1 MKFKQL
7 RRLIEQY
14 DLHSTITEGYKG
26 IMVPGLNSQQA
37 SDGSVGLHELDKPEM
52 IERIN
57 AFIMAFLSNVPQ
69 SGTVDPRGLLVQLR
83 VELNKIGLDFKYDGK
98 HYPDE
103 HMEFHLTQFGGRK
116 GIDNNGKKL
125 EDDGISHRLGHG
137 LKLVMD
143 MQHPPETGFHSIQAK
158 VVEGDAPAE
167 KPHEGGSEA
176 ASTYVQVKEDVKKKL
191 MTEEKDDCYY
201 KVKARYDVWPSAYA
215 SGALAKC
222 RKVGAKNWG
231 NKSKD

>member
-1 MKFKQL
+1 MKFKEL

-14 DLHSTITEGYKG
+14 DLFQVINEGGKG
-26 IMVPGLNSQQA
+26 MMVPGLNSQQA
-37 SDGSVGLHELDKPEM
+37 SDGSVGLHEIDKPEM

-57 AFIMAFLSNVPQ
+57 AFIVAFLSNVPQ
-69 SGTVDPRGLLVQLR
+69 AGTVDPRGLLVQLR

-98 HYPDE
+98 HYPQE

-125 EDDGISHRLGHG
+125 EDDGITHRVGHS

-158 VVEGDAPAE
+158 VVAGEGAGEPSY
-167 KPHEGGSEA
+167 EGGSEA
-176 ASTYVQVKEDVKKKL
+176 ASTYVQVKEDIKKK
-191 MTEEKDDCYY
+191 
-201 KVKARYDVWPSAYA
+201 
-215 SGALAKC
+215 
-222 RKVGAKNWG
+222 
-231 NKSKD
+231 